1 MSLGFIA
8 FIMSAVAAGGC
19 DFASAESSYE
29 FRRRW
34 LSDIG
39 DDTSS
44 WLSDID
50 GTSNSLPGIDDGL
63 FSDMEDTSGWL
74 TGIDGVSSSLSGI
87 KYNIGL
93 FQGGFDGVFC
103 ARYPGSGLSASIR
116 AAQAFGT
123 MAALFGG
130 IVWFTCM
137 FQLALR
143 FPKWLW
149 RTVAGVFIFCFF
161 SQMLTLVALEECK
174 DESKCKLGSDGIT
187 SIFAALFY
195 LGIGI
200 AMFICP
206 VPKTAVVTSNKWTDC
221 CKIGGKG
228 ACDCC
233 GEQSTTQATV
243 QDAKKNSP
251 VEIDS
256 NNVVN
261 SVTEEK
267 YNADGTITVEE
278 QHVEDDGTKVITI
291 TTKQCASV

>member
-1 MSLGFIA
+1 MSSVQPEQPDAEERGGERKEVFPLATQIVSMSLGFIA

-19 DFASAESSYE
+19 DFARAKNSGFWY
-29 FRRRW
+29 
-34 LSDIG
+34 
-39 DDTSS
+39 TS
-44 WLSDID
+44 
-50 GTSNSLPGIDDGL
+50 
-63 FSDMEDTSGWL
+63 E
-74 TGIDGVSSSLSGI
+74 
-87 KYNIGL
+87 YNIGL
-93 FQGGFDGVFC
+93 FQGGNDGVFC
-103 ARYPGSGLSASIR
+103 SRYSGSGLSASIR

-161 SQMLTLVALEECK
+161 SQMLTLVVLEECK

-200 AMFICP
+200 AMFVCP
-206 VPKTAVVTSNKWTDC
+206 IPKTAVVTSNKWTDC
-221 CKIGGKG
+221 CKIGGNG

-233 GEQSTTQATV
+233 GEQSTTQSTV

-267 YNADGTITVEE
+267 YNADGTITVKE